1 MALTDLTRISTSGI
15 ATGTSLSGAIL
26 HGDAHFRGTQV
37 GVTSALFDSSDDALE
52 FNDNVKLKFGNSG
65 DLEIYHQNNVSY
77 IDDTTGNQLRIQA
90 NDLRIRKQ
98 DSGEEMITAFANGTV
113 NLFHNGDQKL
123 QTDQAGVK
131 VTGILTATGFSG
143 PLSNA
148 SGISTFYDL
157 RVTNNLTVEGTTT
170 TLDTNLIGVD
180 RIEVGADSDTIVGV
194 AVTQSGTADIVNL
207 FDGGTNVLTI
217 NDTGDVGIGT
227 DNPSQP
233 LHISRSNPVIRLTD
247 TDTSVSSQINATNGN
262 LYFDT
267 TNSNRDVIFRG
278 GSDEVARIT
287 GDGKLGIGT
296 NTPSHK
302 IDISGDGVA
311 FPSAAG
317 STLLRLRS
325 SAGTATLS
333 IDAAAGSFS
342 AIQFGDTAAA
352 SVGSI
357 LYNHLDD
364 SMKFNTGGT
373 GEKLFIKSDGK
384 VGINTDNPTQM
395 LTSYAESGYPF
406 LANGPSNSVAINNG
420 GVVVFGTKDV
430 AAYAAGALDASQLQ
444 FRISG
449 NPRLTIHNSGY
460 VGVNDSTNNARLI
473 VKGNSD
479 NGDADCQIRIYD
491 TDTTVGS
498 QIPSISFWGGS
509 TQMSYIRSTSEGVK
523 FYVGAGGSLTQKLR
537 ISNDGDIIV
546 GSFTTVDT
554 RNTGGI
560 HIQPN
565 RGISFRAFGSQSAS
579 RNWRIR
585 NDDTVFGNLDFSVG
599 DDNSTDI
606 GSGAADAVLSLASNH
621 NVGINN
627 TTPDQRLKISG
638 NVETNAYD
646 SANGQGGYYT
656 SKGLIIGNAYDAG
669 ITGLTD
675 DRNGII
681 WQERGLDLDFGTN
694 NTFRMKM
701 TYDGKIGIGTD
712 TVHNNARLQ
721 VSTNQQ
727 VVAMF
732 EGTGVSDPQ
741 IYVGDNMASPTDNC
755 IILGYDKADNR
766 GYLTVGGDGDTVF
779 TVANGGAIGMG
790 LNPGAS
796 TGRLQVNGGIRV
808 AGNATASDTT
818 SPYIYRTSGTD
829 NLNFATS
836 GAERV
841 QINSTGTTIFKGHST
856 GTEQVKIQ
864 SSGGGTGLF
873 FGNFQGI
880 DAGDASSRLGVGKND
895 NALIFTNASGSQ
907 ISNFAIGNTDNI
919 PLVLSTNNKKR
930 FQITGPGIAIFHDNQ
945 GSYTN
950 TVQSHSGEAGFITH
964 YTARTTQGSDRY
976 RRMLDIA
983 SGGANPHGSS
993 IRFLTSDD
1001 STNPA
1006 TCVERMRILNNGG
1019 VYIGNK
1025 THNLN
1030 YPHGESPALLTVQD
1044 GARVTTTSGVFA
1056 APKGGFCDQSRYDL
1070 ERKLINISNSNCGIV
1085 QARNGQPLTINES
1098 KDSWSYYDNLPNYL
1112 LGHASTDNINN
1123 SNFTLTLY
1131 ADMTVFLIRNAGWNG
1146 ITNTYNFPNDW
1157 YKIEDGIT
1165 VSPSGTSNIWVT
1177 TVPRGAYSWDN
1188 DSAMYIFI
1196 L

>member
-26 HGDAHFRGTQV
+26 HSDAHFRGTQV
-37 GVTSALFDSSDDALE
+37 GVTSALFDSSDNALE
-52 FNDNVKLKFGNSG
+52 FNDDVQLKFGNSG
-65 DLEIYHQNNVSY
+65 DFQIFHRSADGVSIINEIGSAYLS
-77 IDDTTGNQLRIQA
+77 IG
-90 NDLRIRKQ
+90 
-98 DSGEEMITAFANGTV
+98 S
-113 NLFHNGDQKL
+113 NGDKVEL
-123 QTDQAGVK
+123 YDTANSRSMAEFATGGACSLKHGATTRFQTTQSGAV

-296 NTPSHK
+296 NIPSHK

-311 FPSAAG
+311 FPSASG

-352 SVGSI
+352 SMGSI
-357 LYNHLDD
+357 LYNHVDD

-444 FRISG
+444 FKISG

-479 NGDADCQIRIYD
+479 NGDHDCQIRIYD
-491 TDTTVGS
+491 TDPTVGS
-498 QIPSISFWGGS
+498 QIPSIAFYGG
-509 TQMSYIRSTSEGVK
+509 TTLMSYIRSTSEGVK

-537 ISNDGDIIV
+537 ISNDGDISV
-546 GSFTTVDT
+546 GSFTVVDT

-565 RGISFRAFGSQSAS
+565 RGVSFRAYSSASDS

-585 NDDTVFGNLDFSVG
+585 NDDSAWGNLDFTVG

-606 GSGAADAVLSLASNH
+606 GSGAADTVLSLTKNH
-621 NVGINN
+621 YVGINN
-627 TTPDQRLKISG
+627 ISPDQRLKISG
-638 NVETNAYD
+638 NIEVNAYD
-646 SANGQGGYYT
+646 SSGGNGGYYT

-681 WQERGLDLDFGTN
+681 WQERGLDLDFATN
-694 NTFRMKM
+694 DTFRMKLS
-701 TYDGKIGIGTD
+701 YDGRIGIGTAIMD
-712 TVHNNARLQ
+712 SSAEVSIVNPSSSAR
-721 VSTNQQ
+721 VYMKSGNS
-727 VVAMF
+727 ADC
-732 EGTGVSDPQ
+732 S
-741 IYVGDNMASPTDNC
+741 IYFGSMNDAAT
-755 IILGYDKADNR
+755 
-766 GYLTVGGDGDTVF
+766 
-779 TVANGGAIGMG
+779 GAI
-790 LNPGAS
+790 
-796 TGRLQVNGGIRV
+796 RYDH
-808 AGNATASDTT
+808 SDDSLRFYGYNNT
-818 SPYIYRTSGTD
+818 
-829 NLNFATS
+829 
-836 GAERV
+836 ERI

-864 SSGGGTGLF
+864 SNGGGTGLF

-919 PLVLSTNNKKR
+919 PLVLSTSNKKR
-930 FQITGPGIAIFHDNQ
+930 FEITGPGIAIFHDNQ
-945 GSYTN
+945 GTYTN
-950 TVQSHSGEAGFITH
+950 TVQSHSGEGGFITH
-964 YTARTTQGSDRY
+964 YTARTTYGGADLY

-983 SGGANPHGSS
+983 SGGANPHGSH
-993 IRFLTSDD
+993 IRFLTSNNN
-1001 STNPA
+1001 SNPA
-1006 TCVERMRILNNGG
+1006 TCIERMRIMDDGG
-1019 VYIGNK
+1019 VYIGTK
-1025 THNLN
+1025 THTQR
-1030 YPHGESPALLTVQD
+1030 YSHAEAPALLTIQN
-1044 GARVTTTSGVFA
+1044 GARVTTTSGVYA
-1056 APKGGFCDQSRYDL
+1056 APKGGFCDQSRYEL
-1070 ERKLINISNSNCGIV
+1070 EQKLINISNSNCNIV
-1085 QARNGQPLTINES
+1085 QARNGQPLTINNS
-1098 KDSWSYYDNLPNYL
+1098 RDSWSYYSNLPNYL

-1123 SNFTLTLY
+1123 TNFTLTLY

-1146 ITNTYNFPNDW
+1146 ISNTYNFPNDW
-1157 YKIEDGIT
+1157 TKIEDGVTIN
-1165 VSPSGTSNIWVT
+1165 PSGTSNVWVT
-1177 TVPRGAYSWDN
+1177 TIPRGSYSWDN
-1188 DSAMYIFI
+1188 DSAMYIFV